1 MKCER
6 RRKCKHCGELYKVN
20 PRARNRQE
28 YCSKPDCQKVSHAV
42 SQRRWAAKP
51 ENHEYVSGP
60 DEVKRVQEWRERN
73 PGYWHRRHKQSHALH
88 DLITSQ
94 VVDDESDKPILVA
107 DALHDL
113 SLSQDPL
120 LVGFISSLT
129 DSTLHDE
136 IAETMRS
143 YHTRGQIILGMVPG
157 MESQRGG
164 KRNG

>member
-1 MKCER
+1 
-6 RRKCKHCGELYKVN
+6 V
-20 PRARNRQE
+20 
-28 YCSKPDCQKVSHAV
+28 
-42 SQRRWAAKP
+42 AKP
-51 ENHEYVSGP
+51 ENREYVSGP
-60 DEVKRVQEWRERN
+60 DEVKRVQEWRKQN
-73 PGYWHRRHKQSHALH
+73 PGYWRRRHKQDHALH
-88 DLITSQ
+88 DLIQ
-94 VVDDESDKPILVA
+94 AQPVDDEEDKPSLIP
-107 DALHDL
+107 DTLHDL

-136 IAETMRS
+136 IAETMRN